1 MSNTDPV
8 VPRLDTSGTR
18 EPVRGDP
25 PRTLGGTLATVALL
39 LGVLFAAAAPPALLV
54 GLLLGVAV
62 GGGAAVVADRHES
75 GDTTQICLR
84 RAGVCIRL

>member
-1 MSNTDPV
+1 MTDPDPV
-8 VPRLDTSGTR
+8 VPRLVTSGTR

-39 LGVLFAAAAPPALLV
+39 AGVLFAAAAPPALLG

-62 GGGAAVVADRHES
+62 GGGAAVVADRRKSDH
-75 GDTTQICLR
+75 TMRLCLP
-84 RAGVCIRL
+84 RAGVCVRL